1 MKCEI
6 ILVTREPVGLCVDS
20 VSDGSVCE
28 CSELGVEE
36 GEWWGHGVLATTCAC
51 CVLAMFDALVLSLGS
66 PLVVHGSGSVPAPQ

>member
-6 ILVTREPVGLCVDS
+6 LLVTREPVRLCVDG

-36 GEWWGHGVLATTCAC
+36 GEWWGHGELKEVWE
-51 CVLAMFDALVLSLGS
+51 ALGRGESENCEG
-66 PLVVHGSGSVPAPQ
+66 

>member
-36 GEWWGHGVLATTCAC
+36 GEWWGHGELKKIWE
-51 CVLAMFDALVLSLGS
+51 ALGMGESENCEG
-66 PLVVHGSGSVPAPQ
+66 